1 MLLPSCQLSLGYFQC
16 FSQHPQL
23 WVVILISQT
32 HIDQVVKP
40 SVRDWDKARKRSDS
54 GPTKIC
60 VGKEK
65 VDSNF
70 DSQARLNLIKDP
82 DAKSGPFVQL
92 GQQPKVETP
101 ITVTTSSS
109 SSFTS
114 TTTTMI
120 PSPYYGLKASI
131 YICIIYWSNLYHHH
145 QSAIYQLFVLLCGQN
160 PENLERLLKISS
172 S

>member
-16 FSQHPQL
+16 FSQHHQF

-32 HIDQVVKP
+32 HIDQVAKP

-114 TTTTMI
+114 TQQQQWYH
-120 PSPYYGLKASI
+120 PHKPRYI
-131 YICIIYWSNLYHHH
+131 YVMVHLHNWLLCIITGFYT
-145 QSAIYQLFVLLCGQN
+145 
-160 PENLERLLKISS
+160 
-172 S
+172 

>member
-1 MLLPSCQLSLGYFQC
+1 MLLSSCQLSLGYFQC
-16 FSQHPQL
+16 FSQHHQL
-23 WVVILISQT
+23 WVVISYQPDSHRSSRQTIGAWLRQGQELIGLG
-32 HIDQVVKP
+32 
-40 SVRDWDKARKRSDS
+40 SD
-54 GPTKIC
+54 KIC

-70 DSQARLNLIKDP
+70 DSQARLNQIKDP

-114 TTTTMI
+114 TQQQQWYH
-120 PSPYYGLKASI
+120 PHKPRYI
-131 YICIIYWSNLYHHH
+131 YVLYVEVNLYHHH

>member
-16 FSQHPQL
+16 FSQHHQF

-32 HIDQVVKP
+32 HIDQVAKP
-40 SVRDWDKARKRSDS
+40 LVRDWDKARKRSDS

-65 VDSNF
+65 VESNF

-114 TTTTMI
+114 TQQQQWYH
-120 PSPYYGLKASI
+120 PHKPRYI
-131 YICIIYWSNLYHHH
+131 YVLYVEVNLYHHH

>member
-16 FSQHPQL
+16 FSQHYQL
-23 WVVILISQT
+23 WLVILISQT
-32 HIDQVVKP
+32 HIDQVAKP

-120 PSPYYGLKASI
+120 PSP
-131 YICIIYWSNLYHHH
+131 CIIYWSNLYHHH